1 MRSLIVALLVGVSYA
16 ANLASVQAVAAEAP
30 AGTVNIA
37 AYQLVD
43 QDQRV
48 GGDRKQVARP
58 TRWIAIVNVAEST
71 VIAKRTES
79 PAGSTGAGTGAPA
92 GSPATSG
99 TIPTLEGP
107 SPVNSGWVK
116 DCPCDPDCNCI
127 DPAICKNGD
136 CKKNFIVL
144 FAAKWC
150 RWCPRM
156 KAIADD
162 LSKEGYIVYV
172 VDYDTHKRVA
182 DELNITTLPTTLVF
196 DNGKEAARYIG
207 LVRAEQLKS
216 GVKKRAD
223 QKNPGPAPTLYDFK

>member
-1 MRSLIVALLVGVSYA
+1 MLQIWLQFKRWLRKLLLELSTSRPINWLTKINELVAI
-16 ANLASVQAVAAEAP
+16 ANKWLDRQGGSPSSTSPSQPSSPSEPNP
-30 AGTVNIA
+30 A
-37 AYQLVD
+37 
-43 QDQRV
+43 
-48 GGDRKQVARP
+48 
-58 TRWIAIVNVAEST
+58 
-71 VIAKRTES
+71 
-79 PAGSTGAGTGAPA
+79 AGSTGTGSTGTGAGSPA